1 MCGPA
6 GTPRWRDEA
15 HGTANRAYCRRN
27 FALAERIL
35 GNRFGFRKPE
45 GGFFLWLDVGDGE
58 AAALRLWREAGVRV
72 LPGTYMAEPSPGG
85 VNPGSRYI
93 RVALV
98 YDAARSEE
106 HTSELQ
112 SLMRISYA
120 VFCLKHKK

>member
-15 HGTANRAYCRRN
+15 HGTANRDYYRRN

-58 AAALRLWREAGVRV
+58 AAALRLWREAGVLV
-72 LPGTYMAEPSPGG
+72 LLGAYMAEPGPDGF
-85 VNPGSRYI
+85 NPRA
-93 RVALV
+93 RHLPLPLV
-98 YDAARSEE
+98 YAASRPEAGPNR
-106 HTSELQ
+106 LV
-112 SLMRISYA
+112 R
-120 VFCLKHKK
+120 VPRPRPG